1 MCGKEGHL
9 AKNCRYRKDRDD
21 DKPNKKVK
29 VTIGNGDEASGS
41 RYGNF
46 PVVFSA
52 IQSTNWWV
60 DTGANIHVCSD
71 ISLFTSYQGER
82 SSSILMGNGST
93 APVLGVGTVELK
105 LSSGKIV
112 HLKNVQ
118 HVPSINRN
126 LISGSFLF

>member
-1 MCGKEGHL
+1 M
-9 AKNCRYRKDRDD
+9 NI
-21 DKPNKKVK
+21 
-29 VTIGNGDEASGS
+29 TIGDGGEAGGS

-46 PVVFSA
+46 PVVFSVF
-52 IQSTNWWV
+52 QSIDWLV

-71 ISLFTSYQGER
+71 ILLFTSYQGER
-82 SSSILMGNGST
+82 TCSVLMGNGSA
-93 APVLGVGTVELK
+93 APALGVGTVELK

-126 LISGSFLF
+126 LISGSLLFRDDFKLVFESNKVVISKFRELCW